1 MSVFDKIS
9 SEDHFIYTL
18 DINMDYLSN
27 KLTDKKLAKNI
38 YDLILDNI

>member
-9 SEDHFIYTL
+9 REDHFIYTL
-18 DINMDYLSN
+18 DINIDYLSN

-38 YDLILDNI
+38 DDLIANNI